1 MLGNPNV
8 FLKMDTF
15 KPIVFVN
22 NMMERKIREAI
33 EIEKHPQNVNRDK
46 GYLLNTTWCPVVYNC
61 CINHN
66 MYQH

>member
-46 GYLLNTTWCPVVYNC
+46 GYL
-61 CINHN
+61 
-66 MYQH
+66 QHYMASGCLQLLY